1 MWPAS
6 LIILFLAFQ
15 SNFYELGIKALD
27 DKRYDAAVENFTKAA
42 AADPKDFTAL
52 FNLALAY
59 SLQGKDAEAVPQYK
73 KALELKPDLYQANL
87 NLSISLLRLKQ
98 NAEAVPYLTSAVAEK
113 PKEFRPNYYL
123 GAALL
128 GSGEF
133 EKAQQAYVAA
143 LEIDPK
149 SPDAELGLAHAL
161 EKLNRLSEAAPH
173 FQKAAE
179 LNPAYRNDLLD
190 LAALYEQ
197 HNQTPEAMAIYQ
209 QFPENAGAQEHLGIL
224 LLAAGKAADAIP
236 HLEIAVAKS
245 PTTANRAALATSY
258 FNTGHTDKAL
268 PLAEQLLAAEPN
280 NFDILMLHGRIVR
293 DQRKYPEAAHD
304 FRLAVTLKPNEAES
318 WSELATSLIMAEDYQ
333 GTVDAL
339 DKVAA
344 LHAEKPGHVFFRALA
359 LDNMHDKRG
368 ALAAYRRFLTMSNG
382 QSPNE
387 EFKARQRAKLLERE
401 LK

>member
-1 MWPAS
+1 MLSTA
-6 LIILFLAFQ
+6 LLILFLAFQ
-15 SNFYELGIKALD
+15 TNFYDLGIKALD
-27 DKRYDAAVENFTKAA
+27 AKDYQAAVENFTKAA
-42 AADPKDFTAL
+42 AADSKDYTAL

-59 SLQGKDAEAVPQYK
+59 SLQGKDADAVPQYK
-73 KALELKPDLYQANL
+73 KALELKPDLYQADL
-87 NLSISLLRLKQ
+87 NLAISLLRLKQ
-98 NAEAVPYLTSAVAEK
+98 DAEAVPYLTSAVAEK

-128 GSGEF
+128 GSGQF
-133 EKAQQAYVAA
+133 EKAQQAYTAA

-161 EKLNRLSEAAPH
+161 AKLNRLSDAAPH

-179 LNPAYRNDLLD
+179 LNPAYRHDLLD
-190 LAALYEQ
+190 LASLYEQ
-197 HNQTPEAMAIYQ
+197 QSQPQDAMAIYQ
-209 QFPENAGAQEHLGIL
+209 QFPDDPGAQEHVGIL
-224 LLAAGKAADAIP
+224 LLAAGRPADAIP
-236 HLEIAVAKS
+236 HLEIAVARS

-258 FNTGHTDKAL
+258 FNTHQPDKAS

-304 FRLAVTLKPNEAES
+304 FRLAVTMKPNEAEG

-333 GTVDAL
+333 GAVDAL

-359 LDNMHDKRG
+359 LDNLHDKRG
-368 ALAAYRRFLTMSNG
+368 ALAAYQRFLTMSNG

-387 EFKARQRAKLLERE
+387 EFKARERAKLLERE
-401 LK
+401 LR